1 MGSSPSS
8 LSLTLLDQDAQ
19 PTPEAELIA
28 RLTTRIDAE
37 SLRGLVD
44 GVVGFVGGDCD
55 TAFEVRVCLAELH
68 SNAVRHAGGA
78 TRVRV
83 WRLSTANRLLVA
95 VGDKYP
101 RPPRR
106 CADPALDAE
115 GGRGLVLV
123 EALACANGHVV
134 HAAGKDVWFAVAI
147 ARRPSRTHPR
157 SATVTGTHGR

>member
-1 MGSSPSS
+1 MDPE
-8 LSLTLLDQDAQ
+8 LSEPFSILLGKDAE
-19 PTPEAELIA
+19 PGAGAELIA

-44 GVVGFVGGDCD
+44 GVVGFVGGDRD

-68 SNAVRHAGGA
+68 SNAVRHAGGV

-95 VGDKYP
+95 VGDKCP
-101 RPPRR
+101 RPPQR
-106 CADPALDAE
+106 CAEPALDAE